1 VLSKT
6 VGKDEGTPMTTYG
19 RFRTRRTRK
28 GDLEIWARGWR
39 LELRVIALAPLALA
53 ATFLISPVDA
63 AVKGLGIAA
72 LLGCTWVCARLGK
85 LGFRL
90 TAEGVEVVNVLR
102 TTVVLW
108 DRVVGFVGERDPHEG
123 RAVLLA
129 SDGARVK
136 APGTFAAEDMDPYG
150 DEADEPIID
159 ELNRLV
165 WAVRRGE
172 IVPV

>member
-1 VLSKT
+1 
-6 VGKDEGTPMTTYG
+6 MTTYG
-19 RFRTRRTRK
+19 RFRMRRGRQ
-28 GDLEIWARGWR
+28 GALEIWARGWR

-63 AVKGLGIAA
+63 VLKGLGVAS
-72 LLGCTWVCARLGK
+72 LLACTWVCARLGK

-90 TAEGVEVVNVLR
+90 TAEGVEVVDVLR
-102 TTVVLW
+102 TRVVPW
-108 DRVVGFVGERDPHEG
+108 DDVVGFVGERDPHEG
-123 RAVLLA
+123 RAVLLGR
-129 SDGARVK
+129 DGRRVK

-165 WAVRRGE
+165 WAARRGE
-172 IVPV
+172 ALPV